1 MDKRKGIILA
11 VVLFLIIGL
20 GTFVFAGNSESGLKS
35 NTTNPS
41 GNDGNDGQTPSGS
54 GEEVSN
60 PEGNGEIEGEGGKEN
75 PGRDTVTDLTDDYTN
90 NQAPDSGN
98 NDDNTGDVQT
108 INFAEL
114 LAKLSQMVAD
124 ASKRSD
130 ILDAIDYREENKI
143 TAENIATL
151 NDEQANKLLETVN
164 TILNDK
170 TPPTVDPEDLDG
182 KYFNDT
188 VSIKID
194 DSETAYTYK
203 LEKLDGEMSEGTTL
217 SNIDAD
223 GIYRLTVTD
232 AAFNEVVATFT
243 VDKSDATFN
252 VNNSEHFTEAQE
264 IIITDSNL
272 EKVEVKNQDDPDK
285 NAIYTEV
292 VDGKIT
298 FTITEDAT
306 YHIYAY
312 DKAGN
317 VIDIWVA
324 KDSEK
329 ADIKFLDEDEN
340 ELSKITNKD
349 VTIEVFDK
357 FLTEVTVKYP
367 NGDVKTFT
375 YANKNDEY
383 FTTTNGTEYRTFS
396 LEVSEEGTYTVIAK
410 DKAGNT
416 TEEQS
421 IEIDETKIAKEWL
434 YTLNSTYHT
443 TDMIDKHYQVIGDG
457 QKLYVELVFTEEF
470 VSTPQISIGDSEDA
484 TDMVCGWTNWENV
497 SRQYYKCDATI
508 TIDGES
514 QRLENGQEIPVNIT
528 NIKDAAGN
536 VTTLT
541 TDDIDSTTYEDKT
554 TPKYG
559 KVVYDNAVDV
569 DWVYIL
575 NSTNK
580 EDRQTI
586 GEGQKLLVEINASEE
601 LIENPVFKVGEY
613 EVELQLREDD
623 PKQRYIYD
631 TYITLTEEVISK
643 MGLVDGENIDF
654 TIDVKDPSG
663 NTVTLTKGTVHEEAG
678 YGESVKFDASAPE
691 VTLLGIYNL
700 TTYGTETQQ
709 YAKNG
714 DTIRVLVYFAE
725 ELGTEPIVKITGTNV
740 TETATYREQ
749 SSNPSEGTYA
759 YYADIKITED
769 MNLADGPIKFT
780 VYGYGDKFNNTVAE
794 DEGIDQSKT
803 NMSENLSVV
812 LDNTLASAKFQGGH
826 HYSKWYNID
835 YITVTITE
843 KNISEVYYVWNNKA
857 DKYIDATNPVDYID
871 NGDGTYTVNVPT
883 IDGRYKLDIK
893 VVDKA
898 GNVAE
903 IHGESENY
911 NIDKTAPIVD
921 FPNTQG
927 KNESYISRDTLDIT
941 ITERELKEVYYTWR
955 NIDSYQT
962 ATILVPEENI
972 VKNEDGT
979 YTVKV
984 PTVDGRNR
992 LNIKAIDTAGNVTE
1006 VYSKSGAYNI
1016 DTTEASVDVEY
1027 STTALT
1033 NDNVEVTIKANE
1045 KITMDDTSWTKV
1057 TDTEYTK
1064 EYSENITEK
1073 VIVKDRAGNETEVEI
1088 NISNIDKTNPQV
1100 EFKEATVGSNGKYV
1114 NMPTATVVITEE
1126 NLKEVYYGW
1135 YFGNKGYQ
1143 NATTLVPEKN
1153 ITKNNDGTYTV
1164 EVPTIDGR
1172 INLSIKAVDEAG
1184 NETKISHKKGFYNVD
1199 NTPADVDVDYDPE
1212 NATKGTVVVTIK
1224 ANEKITMDDTSWTK
1238 VTDTEYT
1245 KEYSENATEE
1255 VIVKDRADNVTVVKI
1270 DFSNIDKSIPVV
1282 KFNGARDVK
1291 VELGT
1296 TYSELGATVTD
1307 NGVVVEDK
1315 LQPTKITL
1323 YTLANKFVKDVTE
1336 TGVDPNV
1343 EGRYLLYY
1351 DYIDAAGNSSKVNGE
1366 TPYDAKRWVIVE
1378 DTKGPDIEGVVSGG
1392 EYFVSIPYK
1401 MTDPSGIDKIYYNF
1415 NGNYQTCEELMEKA
1429 NDYEIVNV
1437 MGKTEY
1443 SSDENGAFQYDSD
1456 ATGISVCVVDMKGNK
1471 TFLNNISYH
1480 VNANNVDATSIAE
1493 LSSEP
1498 ATQTIDLDS
1507 LTSNGTIV
1515 GSVINSLVQSEDI
1528 VE

>member
-203 LEKLDGEMSEGTTL
+203 LEKLDGEMSEDTTL

-324 KDSEK
+324 KDSKK

-340 ELSKITNKD
+340 ELNDITNKD

-421 IEIDETKIAKEWL
+421 IEIDKTKIVKEWL

-497 SRQYYKCDATI
+497 SRKYYKCDATI

-514 QRLENGQEIPVNIT
+514 QGLENGQEIPVNIT

-586 GEGQKLLVEINASEE
+586 GEGQKLLVEINAGEE

-725 ELGTEPIVKITGTNV
+725 ELGTEPIVKITGTDV

-749 SSNPSEGTYA
+749 SSNPSEGRYA

-812 LDNTLASAKFQGGH
+812 LDNTLASAKFQDGH
-826 HYSKWYNID
+826 NYSKWYNLD

-843 KNISEVYYVWNNKA
+843 KNISEVYYVWNNKTN
-857 DKYIDATNPVDYID
+857 KYIDATNPVDYID

-903 IHGESENY
+903 IHGENEN
-911 NIDKTAPIVD
+911 
-921 FPNTQG
+921 
-927 KNESYISRDTLDIT
+927 
-941 ITERELKEVYYTWR
+941 
-955 NIDSYQT
+955 
-962 ATILVPEENI
+962 
-972 VKNEDGT
+972 
-979 YTVKV
+979 
-984 PTVDGRNR
+984 
-992 LNIKAIDTAGNVTE
+992 
-1006 VYSKSGAYNI
+1006 YNI

-1033 NDNVEVTIKANE
+1033 NGNVVVTIKAKE

-1057 TDTEYTK
+1057 SDTEYTK
-1064 EYSENITEK
+1064 EYSENITEE

-1199 NTPADVDVDYDPE
+1199 NTPAKVYVDYDPE
-1212 NATKGTVVVTIK
+1212 NATNETVVVTIK

-1245 KEYSENATEE
+1245 KEYSENATEK
-1255 VIVKDRADNVTVVKI
+1255 VIVKDRAGNETEVKI

-1323 YTLANKFVKDVTE
+1323 YTLANVFVKDVTE

-1351 DYIDAAGNSSKVNGE
+1351 DYTDAAGNSSKVNGE

-1429 NDYEIVNV
+1429 NNYEIVDV

-1443 SSDENGAFQYDSD
+1443 SSDKNRAFQYGSD

-1480 VNANNVDATSIAE
+1480 VNANNIDATSIAE

>member
-203 LEKLDGEMSEGTTL
+203 LEKLDGEMSEDTTL

-232 AAFNEVVATFT
+232 AAFNEVVVTFT

-324 KDSEK
+324 KDSKK

-340 ELSKITNKD
+340 ELNDIINED

-421 IEIDETKIAKEWL
+421 IEIDKTKIAKEWL

-457 QKLYVELVFTEEF
+457 QKLYVELVFTEKF

-497 SRQYYKCDATI
+497 SRKYYKCDATI

-514 QRLENGQEIPVNIT
+514 QGLENGQEIPVNIT

-586 GEGQKLLVEINASEE
+586 GEGQKLLVEINAGEE

-725 ELGTEPIVKITGTNV
+725 ELGTEPIVKITGTDV

-749 SSNPSEGTYA
+749 SSNPSEGRYA

-911 NIDKTAPIVD
+911 NID
-921 FPNTQG
+921 
-927 KNESYISRDTLDIT
+927 
-941 ITERELKEVYYTWR
+941 
-955 NIDSYQT
+955 
-962 ATILVPEENI
+962 
-972 VKNEDGT
+972 
-979 YTVKV
+979 
-984 PTVDGRNR
+984 
-992 LNIKAIDTAGNVTE
+992 
-1006 VYSKSGAYNI
+1006 
-1016 DTTEASVDVEY
+1016 TTEASVDVEY

-1064 EYSENITEK
+1064 EYSENATEK
-1073 VIVKDRAGNETEVEI
+1073 VIVKDRAGNETE
-1088 NISNIDKTNPQV
+1088 
-1100 EFKEATVGSNGKYV
+1100 
-1114 NMPTATVVITEE
+1114 
-1126 NLKEVYYGW
+1126 
-1135 YFGNKGYQ
+1135 
-1143 NATTLVPEKN
+1143 
-1153 ITKNNDGTYTV
+1153 
-1164 EVPTIDGR
+1164 
-1172 INLSIKAVDEAG
+1172 
-1184 NETKISHKKGFYNVD
+1184 
-1199 NTPADVDVDYDPE
+1199 
-1212 NATKGTVVVTIK
+1212 
-1224 ANEKITMDDTSWTK
+1224 
-1238 VTDTEYT
+1238 
-1245 KEYSENATEE
+1245 
-1255 VIVKDRADNVTVVKI
+1255 VKI

-1323 YTLANKFVKDVTE
+1323 YTLANVFVKDVTE

-1351 DYIDAAGNSSKVNGE
+1351 DYTDAAGNSSKVNGE

-1378 DTKGPDIEGVVSGG
+1378 DTKDPDIEGVVSGG

-1437 MGKTEY
+1437 MGKIEY
-1443 SSDENGAFQYDSD
+1443 SSDENGAFQYGSD

-1515 GSVINSLVQSEDI
+1515 GSVINSLVQSENI

>member
-203 LEKLDGEMSEGTTL
+203 LEKLDGEMSEDTTL

-232 AAFNEVVATFT
+232 AAFNEVVVTFT

-324 KDSEK
+324 KDSRK

-357 FLTEVTVKYP
+357 FLTEVIVKYP

-421 IEIDETKIAKEWL
+421 IEIDETRIAKKWL
-434 YTLNSTYHT
+434 DTLNSTYHT

-514 QRLENGQEIPVNIT
+514 QGLENGQEIPVNIT

-586 GEGQKLLVEINASEE
+586 GEGQKLLVEINAGEE

-663 NTVTLTKGTVHEEAG
+663 NTVALTKGTVHEEAG

-725 ELGTEPIVKITGTNV
+725 ELGTEPIVKITGTDV

-749 SSNPSEGTYA
+749 SSNPSEGRYA

-843 KNISEVYYVWNNKA
+843 KNISEVYYVWNNKTN
-857 DKYIDATNPVDYID
+857 KYIDATNPVDYID

-903 IHGESENY
+903 IHGENEN
-911 NIDKTAPIVD
+911 
-921 FPNTQG
+921 
-927 KNESYISRDTLDIT
+927 
-941 ITERELKEVYYTWR
+941 
-955 NIDSYQT
+955 
-962 ATILVPEENI
+962 
-972 VKNEDGT
+972 
-979 YTVKV
+979 
-984 PTVDGRNR
+984 
-992 LNIKAIDTAGNVTE
+992 
-1006 VYSKSGAYNI
+1006 YNI

-1033 NDNVEVTIKANE
+1033 NGNVVVTIKAKE

-1057 TDTEYTK
+1057 SDTEYTK
-1064 EYSENITEK
+1064 EYSENITEE

-1212 NATKGTVVVTIK
+1212 NATNGTVVVTIN
-1224 ANEKITMDDTSWTK
+1224 ANEKITMDDASWTK
-1238 VTDTEYT
+1238 VSDTEYT

-1255 VIVKDRADNVTVVKI
+1255 IIVKDRADNETVVKI

-1429 NDYEIVNV
+1429 NNYEIVDV

-1443 SSDENGAFQYDSD
+1443 SSDKNGAFQYGSD

-1515 GSVINSLVQSEDI
+1515 GSVINSLVQSENI